1 MKGISRN
8 TLGLKLQWIRA
19 LDLLSTSNSTDNTRA
34 RTANLLHAMQLL
46 NSNTH
51 VIIAI
56 CHL

>member
-8 TLGLKLQWIRA
+8 TLRLKLQWFRA
-19 LDLLSTSNSTDNTRA
+19 LDLLSTSNSTDNTR
-34 RTANLLHAMQLL
+34 ANLLHAMQLL